1 MADISIIGAGRLG
14 TSLGRALAARGHR
27 IRALA
32 CRSLRSARESRRIV
46 GQGRPVTDLAAA
58 AAAGRIVILCLPDEK
73 IRAAAAR
80 LARSGVEW
88 SGKTVLHTS
97 GLLPAEELRP
107 LRKCGAAAGSFHPA
121 QSFPEKGMPPSRFR
135 GISFGLEGDR
145 TALDVAARL
154 VRDLGGRVLIIS
166 EAAKPLYHAA
176 CILASNYPVVLWQAA
191 AGLLVRAG
199 ITGREAVR
207 LIVPLAEGTLRSVKK
222 LDPEVAL
229 TGPIVRG
236 DAGTVRAHL
245 EALRRSAPE
254 YLRLYRENGLAALK
268 IAGKRGLADGKT
280 RTIRALL
287 EGR

>member
-107 LRKCGAAAGSFHPA
+107 LRKRGAAAGSFHPA

-135 GISFGLEGDR
+135 GDLLGLEGDR

-154 VRDLGGRVLIIS
+154 VRDLGGRALILS